1 MKVNHPVTR
10 LPVAIATN
18 IIIAQN
24 DTERKF
30 ECKNIIIKDYI
41 KMMLLET
48 TKNTRNILPDSLRY
62 IRSDVP
68 NNLTDEEIDWL
79 LSNNVCTV
87 VDLREDEERDHKKC
101 RLIDD
106 NRFCYHCM
114 PVTGGNKIPDSVEEV
129 SKSYINMVDDNMAHI
144 IDTIINAQTNVLYF
158 CNAGKDRTGVV
169 SAIIL
174 HKLGMSD
181 DYIVEDYM
189 KTKDNLA
196 DALKRFARKCPDVDI
211 NIITPNERY
220 MREFLQW
227 LKLG

>member
-1 MKVNHPVTR
+1 MS
-10 LPVAIATN
+10 
-18 IIIAQN
+18 
-24 DTERKF
+24 
-30 ECKNIIIKDYI
+30 
-41 KMMLLET
+41 LLKST
-48 TKNTRNILPDSLRY
+48 LNTRNILPDSLRY

-79 LSNNVCTV
+79 LSNNICTV

-106 NRFCYHCM
+106 NRFCYYCM
-114 PVTGGNKIPDSVEEV
+114 PVTGGNKIPASVDEV
-129 SKSYINMVDDNMAHI
+129 SKSYLNMVDDNMTHI

-174 HKLGMSD
+174 HKLGMND

-189 KTKDNLA
+189 KTKENLK
-196 DALKRFARKCPDVDI
+196 DALESFARQCPQIDI
-211 NIITPNERY
+211 NVITPNERY
-220 MREFLQW
+220 MREFLEW
-227 LKLG
+227 LKKG

>member
-1 MKVNHPVTR
+1 MS
-10 LPVAIATN
+10 
-18 IIIAQN
+18 
-24 DTERKF
+24 
-30 ECKNIIIKDYI
+30 
-41 KMMLLET
+41 LLEST
-48 TKNTRNILPDSLRY
+48 LNTRTILPGSLRY

-68 NNLTDEEIDWL
+68 NNLTDEEVDWL
-79 LSNNVCTV
+79 ISNNVCTV

-129 SKSYINMVDDNMAHI
+129 SKSYINMVDDNMFQI
-144 IDTIINAQTNVLYF
+144 IDTIINAKTNVMYF

-174 HKLGMSD
+174 HKFGMND

-196 DALKRFARKCPDVDI
+196 DALKSFARKCPDVDI

>member
-1 MKVNHPVTR
+1 MVSLK
-10 LPVAIATN
+10 
-18 IIIAQN
+18 
-24 DTERKF
+24 
-30 ECKNIIIKDYI
+30 
-41 KMMLLET
+41 T
-48 TKNTRNILPDSLRY
+48 TLNTRYILTDSLRY

-79 LSNNVCTV
+79 LTNNICTI

-106 NRFCYHCM
+106 NRFSYHCM
-114 PVTGGNKIPDSVEEV
+114 PVTGANKIPDSVDEV
-129 SKSYINMVDDNMAHI
+129 SKSYINMVDDNMAQI
-144 IDTIINAQTNVLYF
+144 IDIIINANTNVMYF

-174 HKLGMSD
+174 HTLGKND

-189 KTKDNLA
+189 KTKDNLT
-196 DALKRFARKCPDVDI
+196 DALEGFARQCPDVDI

-220 MREFLQW
+220 MREFLHW
-227 LKLG
+227 LKYEYDNMQ